1 MEEIRDMEEEAFTIM
16 PTVEV
21 GVMDPPSALNCQ
33 FDTNS
38 FAQENLPVKE
48 LYLTLS
54 REFEH
59 HPRPVWKMP
68 FETVNWDVEAELV
81 MARYVVVASVVVA
94 NRENKRS
101 IEEDAVARIP
111 TLYV

>member
-1 MEEIRDMEEEAFTIM
+1 MEDTRAMEEDAFTMM
-16 PTVEV
+16 PTLEV

-38 FAQENLPVKE
+38 VAQENLPVVE

-59 HPRPVWKMP
+59 HPRPPWNNP
-68 FETVNWDVEAELV
+68 FETVNWDVDAELV
-81 MARYVVVASVVVA
+81 MARKVVVASVVVA
-94 NRENKRS
+94 NLENKRS
-101 IEEDAVARIP
+101 IEEDAVARRP
-111 TLYV
+111 ALNV